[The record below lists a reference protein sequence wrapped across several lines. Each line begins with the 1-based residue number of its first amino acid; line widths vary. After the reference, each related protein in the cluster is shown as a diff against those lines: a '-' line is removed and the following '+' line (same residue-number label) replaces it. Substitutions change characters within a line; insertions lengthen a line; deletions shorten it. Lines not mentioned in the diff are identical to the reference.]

1 MEEDED
7 ISMNKLNLNKEQKI
21 KVIIVLVAIITVGFL
36 IFFFWREDQIKKEI
50 DVHYTQMEEEMES
63 LTKEKQQLEN
73 DLSNLEKNY
82 NNETQGISSLAFL
95 FTDLNENIYTD
106 L

>member
-1 MEEDED
+1 
-7 ISMNKLNLNKEQKI
+7 
-21 KVIIVLVAIITVGFL
+21 
-36 IFFFWREDQIKKEI
+36 
-50 DVHYTQMEEEMES
+50 MEEEMES

-106 L
+106 IYPLMKEHEFVGDVDIISNNFSRTR